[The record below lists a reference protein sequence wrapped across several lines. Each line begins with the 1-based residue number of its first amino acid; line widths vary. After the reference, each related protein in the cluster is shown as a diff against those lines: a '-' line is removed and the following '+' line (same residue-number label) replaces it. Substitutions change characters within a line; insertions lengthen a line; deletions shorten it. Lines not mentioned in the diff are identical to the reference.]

1 MKEKTKNIKLPF
13 IFKNILIV
21 CGMLLLIYA
30 GIMLF
35 TVNYNAGIVFAAL
48 LAAVL
53 ISLGV
58 FFEKIIKIKWLSVCI
73 GGAFA
78 TLLLL
83 MSFIAVYGQ
92 CDTVIYTEDALIV
105 LGAGIDGK
113 ELSPQ
118 LKNRLDKA
126 VEYSS
131 RNSDAVIIVSG
142 GQGAQETVTEALAM
156 ERYLIEK
163 GISANRITREE
174 ASVSTRTNLNNSKK
188 ILDEIFDYDYSVAL
202 ITSDYHV
209 YRASEYAQS
218 AGLNCNHAHADIEW
232 YSAPMRYLRECAA
245 IIKLWLFE

>member
-1 MKEKTKNIKLPF
+1 MQKHTNKTKQF
-13 IFKNILIV
+13 FTFKNILIL

-78 TLLLL
+78 ALLLFI
-83 MSFIAVYGQ
+83 SFIAVYGQ
-92 CDTVIYTEDALIV
+92 CDTVTYTEDALIV
-105 LGAGIDGK
+105 LGAGIDGE

-118 LKNRLDKA
+118 LKNRLNKA

-209 YRASEYAQS
+209 YRASQYAQS
-218 AGLNCNHAHADIEW
+218 AELNCSYMHADIEW
-232 YSAPMRYLRECAA
+232 YSAPMRYLRESAA

>member
-78 TLLLL
+78 ALLLL
-83 MSFIAVYGQ
+83 ISFIAVYGQ
-92 CDTVIYTEDALIV
+92 CDTVTYTEDALII
-105 LGAGIDGK
+105 LGAGIDGE

-126 VEYSS
+126 VEYGDDRIRRSGRAGN
-131 RNSDAVIIVSG
+131 RNG
-142 GQGAQETVTEALAM
+142 
-156 ERYLIEK
+156 
-163 GISANRITREE
+163 SACNG
-174 ASVSTRTNLNNSKK
+174 K
-188 ILDEIFDYDYSVAL
+188 IFD
-202 ITSDYHV
+202 
-209 YRASEYAQS
+209 
-218 AGLNCNHAHADIEW
+218 
-232 YSAPMRYLRECAA
+232 
-245 IIKLWLFE
+245 